1 MNSTAVIVAIG
12 SIAAL
17 ALVLFK
23 KYFSTDA
30 NTRELK
36 KSLREVRGK
45 MKDKLEEI
53 KHAKSA
59 EDEDMFM
66 DTYNELDTKRL
77 QILAEISL
85 HK

>member
-1 MNSTAVIVAIG
+1 MTTKAIIIAIG
-12 SIAAL
+12 SMAAL
-17 ALVLFK
+17 ALWLFK
-23 KYFSTDA
+23 RYWSADA

-59 EDEDMFM
+59 EDEDVFM
-66 DTYNELDTKRL
+66 DTYNELDNKRL

-85 HK
+85 YR